1 MPVLKSGAVILGAYA
16 TKIRKTLFAQL
27 RDKVKAGE
35 IQSQE
40 IARAAGELN
49 KTLYTLFVEKL
60 KLEKGDVVRI
70 SVEYDIEDQKIKWRW
85 NTIRVECFKRIPEDE
100 IMRNFSEILSGEE
113 AKYSIR
119 KLRES
124 KLGDLIFEVLE
135 NGKQIGLLVVTLL
148 NGEIVIRGGIRP
160 STIISK
166 IRVKIEGNIEEYLSN
181 SLDKILESG
190 KQGEKEEVEKI
201 VTEISSL

>member
-27 RDKVKAGE
+27 KDKVKVGE
-35 IQSQE
+35 IPSQE

-49 KTLYTLFVEKL
+49 KTLYILFVERL
-60 KLEKGDVVRI
+60 RLEKGDVVRV
-70 SVEYDIEDQKIKWRW
+70 SVEYDIEDQKIKWKW
-85 NTIRVECFKRIPEDE
+85 DTIKIECFKRISEDE
-100 IMRNFSEILSGEE
+100 IRKNLSEILSGKEI
-113 AKYSIR
+113 KRSVR

-124 KLGDLIFEVLE
+124 KIGDLIFEVLE
-135 NGKQIGLLVVTLL
+135 NGKQIGLLVVTPL

-166 IRVKIEGNIEEYLSN
+166 IRVKIEGSIEEYLSN

-190 KQGEKEEVEKI
+190 KQAEKEEVERVI
-201 VTEISSL
+201 TEISSL

>member
-27 RDKVKAGE
+27 KDKVKAGE
-35 IQSQE
+35 IPSQE

-49 KTLYTLFVEKL
+49 KMLYILFVERL

-70 SVEYDIEDQKIKWRW
+70 LAEYDIEDQKIKWKW
-85 NTIRVECFKRIPEDE
+85 DTIKIECFRRISEDE
-100 IMRNFSEILSGEE
+100 IRRAFSAVLSGEE
-113 AKYSIR
+113 IKYNIR

-135 NGKQIGLLVVTLL
+135 NGKQIGLLVVTPL

-181 SLDKILESG
+181 FLDKILESG
-190 KQGEKEEVEKI
+190 RQGEKEEVEKI

>member
-27 RDKVKAGE
+27 REKVKAGE
-35 IQSQE
+35 IPSQE

-49 KTLYTLFVEKL
+49 KTLYILFVEKL

-70 SVEYDIEDQKIKWRW
+70 SIEYDIENQKIKWRW
-85 NTIRVECFKRIPEDE
+85 NTIKIECFRRISEDE
-100 IMRNFSEILSGEE
+100 IMRNLSKILSEE
-113 AKYSIR
+113 EIKYSVR

-135 NGKQIGLLVVTLL
+135 NGKQIGLLVVTPL
-148 NGEIVIRGGIRP
+148 NGEIIIRGGIRP
-160 STIISK
+160 NTMISK
-166 IRVKIEGNIEEYLSN
+166 IRVKIEGSIEEYLSS
-181 SLDKILESG
+181 SLDEIIRSG
-190 KQGEKEEVEKI
+190 RQAEREEVEKI
-201 VTEISSL
+201 ITEISSL